1 MMMMRNFLN
10 YFRLWRG
17 VYGIYSILT
26 NVGISIGL
34 DLSLAV
40 AVAVVVLVGEEN
52 GERRYLLSSFF
63 PFLRC
68 RLRRCSMLCGVMGFG
83 FGWWWLRLRLS
94 LLVDGGL
101 DVFGW
106 KIVFG
111 FEIEVD
117 LFFGILMCWTF
128 LWLWLLEVKV
138 KLEKFAK
145 VPRLI

>member
-1 MMMMRNFLN
+1 M
-10 YFRLWRG
+10 
-17 VYGIYSILT
+17 
-26 NVGISIGL
+26 
-34 DLSLAV
+34 AV
-40 AVAVVVLVGEEN
+40 AVAVGE
-52 GERRYLLSSFF
+52 GDRERKYLLSSFF

-68 RLRRCSMLCGVMGFG
+68 RLRRCSMLCGVRGVG
-83 FGWWWLRLRLS
+83 FGWWWLRLTLS

-106 KIVFG
+106 KIVSG

-128 LWLWLLEVKV
+128 LWLCLLEVKV
-138 KLEKFAK
+138 KLAKFAK